1 MVYATQNTQ
10 HKHKGENN
18 MKIKNKDFNGLI
30 QTLNKVGSGDMPY
43 KTARKFRRLLGEIE
57 KQVELYNTNI
67 RELDEIKDEDKKKE
81 EFITFFEEE
90 VELNFEG
97 FTEDDLDGLQCSV
110 ADITFLEL
118 VMVNDGQNDV
128 VIMGEDESE
137 SNEENRQ

>member
-1 MVYATQNTQ
+1 
-10 HKHKGENN
+10 

-30 QTLNKVGSGDMPY
+30 QTLNKVGGGDMPY

-67 RELDEIKDEDKKKE
+67 RELDDIKDEDKKKE

-90 VELNFEG
+90 VELNFDG
-97 FTEDDLDGLQCSV
+97 FTESDLDGLQCSV

-118 VMVNDGQNDV
+118 VMVENDAMTSGNDEV
-128 VIMGEDESE
+128 VIVDAD
-137 SNEENRQ
+137 

>member
-1 MVYATQNTQ
+1 
-10 HKHKGENN
+10 